1 MKLPSMANADG
12 ITAAVQS
19 QFGGYNH
26 SPGAKNGELWDME
39 NLTGDQFP
47 LLSPRRQRILVRT
60 LDKPNGIFS
69 NDAMCWVD
77 GTTFYY
83 GGEEKGQVSDGE
95 KTFAAMG
102 NYILIFPDKK
112 YYNKF
117 QDQFGDLEASIS
129 TPTGGARFENGML
142 YEEEAMQNAITCS
155 SIDFTQYFSPG
166 DGVTI
171 SGCTKIPANNKT
183 AVLREISEDGHS
195 LYFYEFAFT
204 LDGEEGKD
212 PYNEPGEVTIART
225 VPDMDYV
232 CVNENR
238 LWGCKGDE
246 VFCSALGDP
255 KNFNVFDGVA
265 TDAWSTPAGS
275 AGDFTGCVSYL
286 GYPVFFKEDHIYK
299 VYGDYAQS
307 YRLMGSATTG
317 VANGSGK
324 SLAVAGELLMY
335 LSPAGVMSYSGGIP
349 SPLFAQFG
357 LDRYKNGV
365 AGSDG
370 VKYYLSMEGPE
381 GRFLFVYDTGKN
393 MWHKEDGFDPV
404 GFARHGDLYGLSR
417 DGKLWDMAPGL
428 DAPDGTLESQI
439 NWSAEWADIYEGGD
453 TPAPNKKG
461 ITKLLVRLDL
471 EEGSTFSIQALYD
484 SRGEWET
491 VAELTA
497 DRQRSYYLPMIPRR
511 VDHYR
516 LKMSGTGPCLIRSLT
531 REYYS
536 GSNLRSTKGR
546 Q

>member
-12 ITAAVQS
+12 ITAAVQT
-19 QFGGYNH
+19 QFGGYMH
-26 SPGAKNGELWDME
+26 TAGAKTGDLWDMK
-39 NLTGDQFP
+39 NLTSDSFP
-47 LLSPRRQRILVRT
+47 LLSPRKERLLVRT
-60 LDKPNGIFS
+60 LTKPNGIFAH
-69 NDAMCWVD
+69 DQLCWVD

-83 GGEEKGQVSDGE
+83 GGTAKGQVADSE
-95 KTFAAMG
+95 KTFAGMG
-102 NYILIFPDKK
+102 NYVLIFPDKK
-112 YYNKF
+112 YYNKYL
-117 QDQFGDLEASIS
+117 DEFGSLEASV
-129 TPTGGARFENGML
+129 TTAAGAAHFGDGQL
-142 YEEEAMQNAITCS
+142 YGEDAMQNALTCS
-155 SIDFTQYFSPG
+155 SVDFAQFFAPG
-166 DGVTI
+166 DGLTI
-171 SGCTKIPANNKT
+171 SGCTKITANNKT
-183 AVLREISEDGHS
+183 SIVREISEDGHS

-204 LDGEEGKD
+204 LDGAEGTT
-212 PYNEPGEVTIART
+212 PYNEPGAVTIART

-238 LWGCKGDE
+238 LWGCKEDE

-286 GYPVFFKEDHIYK
+286 GYPVFFKEDQIYK

-317 VANGSGK
+317 VAAGSGK

-349 SPLFAQFG
+349 SFMSEPFG
-357 LDRYKNGV
+357 ADRFKNGV

-381 GRFLFVYDTGKN
+381 GRFLYVFDTSKN
-393 MWHKEDGFDPV
+393 LWHKEDQFSPV
-404 GFARHGDLYGLSR
+404 GFARFGDLYGLS
-417 DGKLWDMAPGL
+417 GNGGMWDMAPGL
-428 DAPDGTLESQI
+428 EAPVGTLEAPVE
-439 NWSAEWADIYEGGD
+439 WFAEWADLYEGDD
-453 TPAPNKKG
+453 TPLPNKKG
-461 ITKLLVRLDL
+461 LTKFLIRLDL
-471 EEGSTFSIQALYD
+471 EEGSTFSMEAKYD
-484 SRGEWET
+484 SRGDWET
-491 VAELTA
+491 VVELEAEK
-497 DRQRSYYLPMIPRR
+497 QRSYYLPIVPRR

-516 LKMSGTGPCLIRSLT
+516 LRMTGTGPCLVRSLT
-531 REYYS
+531 REYWS